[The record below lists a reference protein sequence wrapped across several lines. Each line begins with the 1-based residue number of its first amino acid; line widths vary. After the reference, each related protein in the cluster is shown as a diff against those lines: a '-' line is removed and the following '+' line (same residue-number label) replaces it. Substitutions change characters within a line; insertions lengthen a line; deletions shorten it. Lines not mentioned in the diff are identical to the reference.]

1 MREPIT
7 DATLRALRRILR
19 AADQGARRL
28 AATTGL
34 TPSQMLALQEIDRQ
48 GETTPSRLATALQ
61 FSQPT
66 VTNIVD
72 RLELAGLVAR
82 RRSEQD
88 RRQMLLSVTSLG
100 RERLTDAPNS
110 VQESFQAR
118 FKLLPSW
125 EQAMIL
131 ASLERLGEL
140 LDAHGSDA
148 APLIDAGP
156 IDRS

>member
-1 MREPIT
+1 MRKPIT

-19 AADQGARRL
+19 AADQGTRQL
-28 AATTGL
+28 AAATGL

-48 GETTPSRLATALQ
+48 RETTPGRLATALQ
-61 FSQPT
+61 FGQPT

-72 RLELAGLVAR
+72 RLESAMLVTR
-82 RRSEQD
+82 RRSDQD
-88 RRQMLLSVTSLG
+88 RRQMLLSITPLG
-100 RERLTDAPNS
+100 RERLNEAPNS
-110 VQESFQAR
+110 VQERFQAQ
-118 FKLLPSW
+118 FELLPPW
-125 EQAMIL
+125 EQAMML

-148 APLIDAGP
+148 APIIDAGP